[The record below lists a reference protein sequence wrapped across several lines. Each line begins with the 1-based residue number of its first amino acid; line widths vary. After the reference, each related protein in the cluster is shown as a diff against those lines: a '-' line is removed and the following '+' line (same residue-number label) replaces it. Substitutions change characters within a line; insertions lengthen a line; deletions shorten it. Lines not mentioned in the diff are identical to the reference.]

1 MTFRRRLLVATVTL
15 GGGICCFQP
24 IMQAR
29 MESRFSEI
37 SGARVDIGSSK
48 ISLVDGTIAFR
59 DIVIHHSSS
68 PRKNRIEDS
77 PRLTKIEHAALQFDW
92 NSLLYRNLKV
102 DGLVASD
109 VLWQLANPSRELIP
123 TAVESSDESSEPSL
137 FDQADRGAA
146 TDVNIEPI
154 IQPIHLRIVEE
165 AARQSRVHLDVSSR
179 LESVSEQIA
188 EAIPPDGSLNVLR
201 QRFVLDDAKKE
212 LATIQQSIA
221 EDRLARKD
229 SDKRVS
235 SLTQS
240 AQKSFIAS
248 LAGFSELE
256 SAKINQAALN
266 LAKFAIAKE
275 WNRNRSVVHAAIAS
289 LSALRPQDSKDSRDS
304 DWRQSQTR
312 ASDSEFLAQFPV
324 GFTRFVSGK
333 VQGIVQFP
341 SVAIDLP
348 ESTSG
353 FELQFRNFS
362 SRDFLEREKPAISLR
377 MNRKTPQNESPWL
390 ICTAQQVDLPQS
402 DATQVQ
408 VVLEKNQPGQSKC
421 TTTIQHANQ
430 GWAASISLPIQNC
443 FDLPTSEPVSNA
455 NSLLNEKTNI
465 VGRLIGATSSQHNEQ
480 NELLI
485 AIDNSSV
492 IAVEAILSPRICAD
506 VERKRSQASI
516 RGTELLN
523 SELQKMGLRWDQL
536 GDEHTR
542 SHQNWETSLTELKD
556 QLQRLEAALKRTSR
570 ASKDRETRN
579 KGVRSH
585 FFKKRVVMRCLY
597 A

>member
-24 IMQAR
+24 IMQGR

-37 SGARVDIGSSK
+37 FGARVDIGSSK

-59 DIVIHHSSS
+59 DIVIHHSTS
-68 PRKNRIEDS
+68 PQRNRMEDS
-77 PRLTKIEHAALQFDW
+77 PRLTKIEHAALKFSW

-109 VLWQLANPSRELIP
+109 VHWQLANPSREIIP
-123 TAVESSDESSEPSL
+123 TAVESNEQSP
-137 FDQADRGAA
+137 FDQADLGAA
-146 TDVNIEPI
+146 TDISIEQI
-154 IQPIHLRIVEE
+154 IQPINLRIVEE

-201 QRFVLDDAKKE
+201 QRLVLDDAKKT
-212 LATIQQSIA
+212 LATIKQSIA
-221 EDRLARKD
+221 EDRLAKKD

-235 SLTQS
+235 SLKQS
-240 AQKSFIAS
+240 AQKSLNAS

-256 SAKINQAALN
+256 SAKVNQAALN

-289 LSALRPQDSKDSRDS
+289 LSVLRTQDSNGNQYS
-304 DWRQSQTR
+304 DWRQNQTR

-333 VQGIVQFP
+333 VKGIVQFP
-341 SVAIDLP
+341 NVAIDLP

-353 FELQFRNFS
+353 FEFQFKNFS

-377 MNRKTPQNESPWL
+377 MNRKGPQNESPWL
-390 ICTAQQVDLPQS
+390 ICNAQQVDLPQS

-408 VVLEKNQPGQSKC
+408 VVLEKNQPGQCKG

-430 GWAASISLPIQNC
+430 GWAATISLPIQNC
-443 FDLPTSEPVSNA
+443 FDLSTSDPVSNA

-465 VGRLIGATSSQHNEQ
+465 VGRLIGTTSSQYNEQ

-485 AIDNSSV
+485 DIENSSV
-492 IAVEAILSPRICAD
+492 NAVEAILSPRICVD
-506 VERKRSQASI
+506 IERKHSQASV

-570 ASKDRETRN
+570 ASNGFTR
-579 KGVRSH
+579 
-585 FFKKRVVMRCLY
+585 
-597 A
+597 

>member
-24 IMQAR
+24 IMQGR

-37 SGARVDIGSSK
+37 FGARVDIGSSK

-59 DIVIHHSSS
+59 DIVIHHSTS
-68 PRKNRIEDS
+68 PQRNRMEDS
-77 PRLTKIEHAALQFDW
+77 PRLTKIEHAALKFSW

-109 VLWQLANPSRELIP
+109 VHWQLANPSREIIP
-123 TAVESSDESSEPSL
+123 TAVESNEQSP
-137 FDQADRGAA
+137 FDQADLGAA
-146 TDVNIEPI
+146 TDISIEQI
-154 IQPIHLRIVEE
+154 IQPINLRIVEE

-201 QRFVLDDAKKE
+201 QRLVLDDAKKT
-212 LATIQQSIA
+212 LATIKQSIA
-221 EDRLARKD
+221 EDRLAKKD

-235 SLTQS
+235 SLKQS
-240 AQKSFIAS
+240 AQKSLNASIAG
-248 LAGFSELE
+248 LSELE
-256 SAKINQAALN
+256 SAKVNQAALN

-289 LSALRPQDSKDSRDS
+289 LSVLRTQDSNGSRDS
-304 DWRQSQTR
+304 DWRPNQTR
-312 ASDSEFLAQFPV
+312 ASDSEFLARFPV

-333 VQGIVQFP
+333 VKGIAQFP
-341 SVAIDLP
+341 NVSIDLP

-353 FELQFRNFS
+353 FEFQFKNFS
-362 SRDFLEREKPAISLR
+362 SRDFLEREKPAISLK
-377 MNRKTPQNESPWL
+377 MNRKGPQNESPWL
-390 ICTAQQVDLPQS
+390 ICNAQQVDLPQS

-408 VVLEKNQPGQSKC
+408 VVLEKNQPGQCKG

-430 GWAASISLPIQNC
+430 GWAATISLPIQNC
-443 FDLPTSEPVSNA
+443 FDLSTSDPVSNA

-465 VGRLIGATSSQHNEQ
+465 VGRLIGTTSSQYNEQ

-485 AIDNSSV
+485 DIENSSV
-492 IAVEAILSPRICAD
+492 NAVEAILSPRICVD
-506 VERKRSQASI
+506 IERKHSQASV

-570 ASKDRETRN
+570 ASNGFTR
-579 KGVRSH
+579 
-585 FFKKRVVMRCLY
+585 
-597 A
+597 